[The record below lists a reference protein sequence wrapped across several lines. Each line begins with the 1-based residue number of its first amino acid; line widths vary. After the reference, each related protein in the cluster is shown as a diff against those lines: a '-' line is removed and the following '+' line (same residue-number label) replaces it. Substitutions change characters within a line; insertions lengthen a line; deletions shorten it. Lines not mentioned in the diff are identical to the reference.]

1 MPAADSRTTSICRR
15 ACSRKDRSSW
25 WRSSRSSRAPPV
37 APWRRCRKRATYYAS
52 AHAPSALPAGARAR
66 ARAHC
71 AAMRTLP
78 AALLALVACASEHAA
93 APQASG
99 ARVVAPSASA
109 EASRDVAPAVAVAV
123 ARSARSREIA
133 YPATRRADTADVLH
147 GVRVPDPYQWL
158 EEEKSPDVQ
167 AWMKEQD
174 AFARKFLAPLPG
186 RDAIARRLSEL
197 LYVDELGAPR
207 HRGSRYFYSRRLA
220 TKEKAIVY
228 VKDGRRGKERLLV
241 DPTTFQNA
249 ELSIDGHWLVRTV
262 FRGWERNN
270 VSFRDA
276 RRPDARWTSLAVGN
290 DALYDVA
297 VFRDHFYVTTNE
309 GAPHS
314 RIFAVDPAHPSRDG
328 WTEIVPERSD
338 ATLDSTVLVG
348 GKLALVYLK
357 DAVTHLEIH
366 DLDGKLVREM
376 SLPDV
381 GTAG

>member
-1 MPAADSRTTSICRR
+1 
-15 ACSRKDRSSW
+15 
-25 WRSSRSSRAPPV
+25 
-37 APWRRCRKRATYYAS
+37 
-52 AHAPSALPAGARAR
+52 
-66 ARAHC
+66 
-71 AAMRTLP
+71 MRTLP

-109 EASRDVAPAVAVAV
+109 EASRDVAPAVALAV

-228 VKDGRRGKERLLV
+228 VKDGRRGKERLLL
-241 DPTTFQNA
+241 DPNSWTK
-249 ELSIDGHWLVRTV
+249 DG
-262 FRGWERNN
+262 
-270 VSFRDA
+270 S
-276 RRPDARWTSLAVGN
+276 
-290 DALYDVA
+290 DAL
-297 VFRDHFYVTTNE
+297 
-309 GAPHS
+309 GGWW
-314 RIFAVDPAHPSRDG
+314 PS
-328 WTEIVPERSD
+328 W
-338 ATLDSTVLVG
+338 
-348 GKLALVYLK
+348 
-357 DAVTHLEIH
+357 
-366 DLDGKLVREM
+366 DGKLVAYSVHHNNSDEAVM
-376 SLPDV
+376 YLLDV
-381 GTAG
+381 KTQKRATAFTTRGFPSTGAFPLRSGPAGRRSSSIASATIHARTVSSSTSWAIRPRSRTRSCRSTGTGSSGPYFVAGSATTFRSATRGGRMRAGHRWPSATTRSTTSPSSAITST